1 MRIDNGGVSRAEGW
15 RQIAVVVDESQAS
28 LAALQS
34 AVAAS
39 RRHHARL
46 TMISVA
52 PRPWV
57 TVAMTGNCPRRL
69 EAEATAQA
77 ALTVRRL
84 AATLPADVPCTTV
97 VRCGRVVH
105 ETLEVL
111 RRHGCDLVFFAQR
124 PGCAL
129 VRNRKAVRLLR
140 KSGVDF
146 VLMSSAPAMPARP
159 STAPVRLGY
168 DDEPGLPSWSLAD
181 TLGQLTG
188 GS

>member
-1 MRIDNGGVSRAEGW
+1 MRIDNGGVRRTEGW

-28 LAALQS
+28 LVALQS

-69 EAEATAQA
+69 EAEATEQA
-77 ALTVRRL
+77 AVTVRRL

-105 ETLEVL
+105 ETLDVL

-124 PGCAL
+124 SGWAL
-129 VRNRKAVRLLR
+129 VRNRKAVRLMR

-146 VLMSSAPAMPARP
+146 VLMSSASAMPAR
-159 STAPVRLGY
+159 SSMAPLRVGW
-168 DDEPGLPSWSLAD
+168 DDEPGLSSWSPANIWA
-181 TLGQLTG
+181 
-188 GS
+188 S